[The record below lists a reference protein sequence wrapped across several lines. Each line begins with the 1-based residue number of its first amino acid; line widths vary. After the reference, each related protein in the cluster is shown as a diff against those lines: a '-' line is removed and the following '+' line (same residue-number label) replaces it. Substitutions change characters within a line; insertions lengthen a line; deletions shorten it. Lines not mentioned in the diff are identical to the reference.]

1 MRPTSD
7 LLRLLLVYDYAPER
21 DLYEIALEQQF
32 QILTASNGPEGIA
45 MAIAERPHVI
55 VLDVL
60 MPGMDGWE
68 TCTKIKSHPV
78 TADIPV
84 ILLTGSDEH
93 NLSQQAVAV
102 GAAAILTKPCPA
114 DRLVDRIR
122 SLLELRIEN

>member
-7 LLRLLLVYDYAPER
+7 LLRLLLVDDYAPER

-68 TCTKIKSHPV
+68 TCTKIKSHPA

>member
-7 LLRLLLVYDYAPER
+7 QLRLLLVDDYAPER
-21 DLYEIALEQQF
+21 DLYEIALEQHF
-32 QILTASNGPEGIA
+32 RILTASNGPEGISR
-45 MAIAERPHVI
+45 AIAERPHVI

-84 ILLTGSDEH
+84 ILLTGSDGH
-93 NLSQQAVAV
+93 NLTQQAVAV

-114 DRLVDRIR
+114 DRLVERIR
-122 SLLELRIEN
+122 SLAELRI

>member
-7 LLRLLLVYDYAPER
+7 LLRLLLVDDYAPER

-68 TCTKIKSHPV
+68 TCTKIKSHPA

-84 ILLTGSDEH
+84 ILLTGSDQH